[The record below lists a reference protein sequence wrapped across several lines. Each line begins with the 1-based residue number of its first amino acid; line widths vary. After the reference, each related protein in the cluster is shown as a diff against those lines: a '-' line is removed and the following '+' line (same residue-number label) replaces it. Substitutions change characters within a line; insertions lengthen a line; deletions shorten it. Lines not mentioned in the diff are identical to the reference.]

1 MHTYRE
7 LSFAQMLCI
16 IKVFSLLLLI
26 CRAWTNFQKNCF
38 KRVRLTCNDIVPM
51 VITFYDGNEIGA
63 RNEKK
68 KNLCP
73 RNLEKTRVKYLMCF
87 NKDI

>member
-1 MHTYRE
+1 M
-7 LSFAQMLCI
+7 I
-16 IKVFSLLLLI
+16 
-26 CRAWTNFQKNCF
+26 
-38 KRVRLTCNDIVPM
+38 
-51 VITFYDGNEIGA
+51 ITFYDGNEIGV
-63 RNEKK
+63 RNE